1 MSKKFTHATEEA
13 PETTLGAKSK
23 RGAPKGTRF
32 GGRAKG
38 TPNKITKELKDMI
51 LGALNDAGGQEYLA
65 TQAVLN
71 PGPFMALVGKV
82 LPTTIKGTGADGALV
97 IQVSTGVPAE

>member
-1 MSKKFTHATEEA
+1 MTKKFTHATAEPVIE
-13 PETTLGAKSK
+13 GKRK
-23 RGAPKGTRF
+23 RGPAKGSPRV
-32 GGRAKG
+32 GGRQKG

-82 LPTTIKGTGADGALV
+82 LPTTIKGQGADGALV
-97 IQVSTGVPAE
+97 IQVATGVPAE